1 MPILSNKNTIPC
13 VSSLRGFKFPVPP
26 PPRPENNKIIQESG
40 FEPVYILLENGSNA
54 DFIIQE

>member
-13 VSSLRGFKFPVPP
+13 VRSFKNLISPP
-26 PPRPENNKIIQESG
+26 APKPGGDGIIQESG
-40 FEPVYILLENGSNA
+40 LEPIYILLETGSNA